1 MFIEKFLGNSCYFF
15 MKIIYIANIRL
26 PTEKAHGIQIMKM
39 CQAFANK
46 GVEVELLVPRRRND
60 LKQDSFDFY
69 NIEKTFRITRIPC
82 LDFVSFDVAN
92 IGFLIS
98 TVSFLICSKIYLF
111 FKKYDILYS
120 REQLSGLFFR
130 NFISEV
136 HTLPKKIGYL
146 RRRLLNRAKEIIVL
160 TDFLKN
166 ALLRSGIGA
175 DKISVLPD
183 AVDLE
188 EFDIDVSKETA
199 REKLKLPL
207 NKKIILYTG
216 SFFLYGWKGVDV
228 LLESA
233 KMLSGNYLFVLVG
246 GHSWELNKIRKQ
258 YELKNVILVPYVHH
272 AIIPFYLKSADILV
286 IPNKSGDEISEK
298 YTSPLKLFEY
308 MASKRPIICSDL
320 PSLREILTEKEA
332 LFFKP
337 DSSGDLVRV
346 LLGNIDN
353 LALLQKTADYAFK
366 KVQKYTWENRALQIK
381 NIFAGLTA
389 N

>member
-1 MFIEKFLGNSCYFF
+1 MVYV
-15 MKIIYIANIRL
+15 ANIRL

-337 DSSGDLVRV
+337 DNSRDLVRV